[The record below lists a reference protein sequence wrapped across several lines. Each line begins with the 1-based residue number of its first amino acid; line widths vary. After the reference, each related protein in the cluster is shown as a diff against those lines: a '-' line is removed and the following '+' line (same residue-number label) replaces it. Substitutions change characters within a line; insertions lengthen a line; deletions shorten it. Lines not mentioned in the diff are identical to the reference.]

1 MLYGYSTSKNHT
13 QRVVDAFTKGSN
25 GVSIDISDLKNGLP
39 GDASTVTS
47 FGFFDTQTSLYDL
60 KKDPGQLN
68 RIQDLEIE
76 NRMKKI
82 LNLRKTAQPTGIK
95 TGGSTFKN
103 PIGHKAWKLIDQA
116 GCRGLKIGDAIV
128 SDKHCNF
135 IINLKNSSAQQ
146 IEELG
151 KRVKLKVFETSG
163 IQLNWEIQRVG
174 IK

>member
-1 MLYGYSTSKNHT
+1 
-13 QRVVDAFTKGSN
+13 
-25 GVSIDISDLKNGLP
+25 
-39 GDASTVTS
+39 
-47 FGFFDTQTSLYDL
+47 
-60 KKDPGQLN
+60 
-68 RIQDLEIE
+68 
-76 NRMKKI
+76 MKKI

-116 GCRGLKIGDAIV
+116 GCRGLKIGDAII

-135 IINLKNSSAQQ
+135 IINLKNSSAEQ

-163 IQLNWEIQRVG
+163 INLSWEIQRVG